1 MTAASGE
8 AYPSP
13 AHHLE
18 LVAAEVVR
26 LSASFVRTHTGAA
39 RTSRTK
45 SSPTDVVTETDIDS
59 ERLIRRELTER
70 APGSRIQGEELPS
83 AGGNNGIEWIVDPI
97 DGTVNF
103 LYDLPVVGVSI
114 AATVDDVVI
123 AGAVADVLRGEVFS
137 ASRDTEAKLDGRVI
151 TVSGKDRLPQS
162 LVGTGFSYDA
172 ERRAQQAATVGRM
185 LPKCRDIRCMGSAAL
200 NLCWV
205 AAGRLDGYYEQD
217 TKIYDYAAGNL
228 IAQRAGAIVEPPS
241 DNELHLDIAATPAIF
256 DELRQLVGSIS

>member
-1 MTAASGE
+1 MTGE
-8 AYPSP
+8 AGEHPSP
-13 AHHLE
+13 AQHLE
-18 LVAAEVVR
+18 LVAFQVAK
-26 LSASFVRTHTGAA
+26 LGADFVRSHTGAA
-39 RTSRTK
+39 RAAHTK

-59 ERLIRRELTER
+59 ERLIRNELAQR
-70 APGSRIQGEELPS
+70 CPGSLVQGEELPL
-83 AGGNNGIEWIVDPI
+83 AGGDNNIEWIVDPI

-114 AATVDDVVI
+114 AARINGVVV

-137 ASRDTEAKLDGRVI
+137 ASIDSTAKLDGRVI
-151 TVSGKDRLPQS
+151 EVSGKADLSQS

-172 ERRAQQAATVGRM
+172 KRRGQQAETVGRM
-185 LPKCRDIRCMGSAAL
+185 LPRCRDIRCMGSAAL

-228 IAQRAGAIVEPPS
+228 IAARAGAIVEPPAE
-241 DNELHLDIAATPAIF
+241 NKLHLDIAATPEVF
-256 DELRQLVGSIS
+256 DQLRELVGVVN